1 MVKYFGEC
9 PITFSGLYTQGLQG
23 LYINCAVESDL
34 WGRGIATGTL
44 LLDFINPLTVIQ
56 PGNIVVPRTSS
67 YPTMVFDDFVPNPR
81 PSVKKTSLLD
91 DLKDTI
97 QSNDIRFSFVA
108 DGTYKAHFSGLEALP
123 YNNLHHYT
131 HEAADLFLKRR
142 TSLNT
147 DAQILDLRR
156 EFLHRLKNQFM
167 ISVIGDVS
175 QYDNIP
181 LDGVIDLGGGNKIV
195 GYAVNEDANQRVLT
209 RQGLPGEAT
218 EVMPSGSRL
227 HEGGFR
233 LVVGRS
239 GLTTIDGRAAFGATI
254 MQGIYILE
262 NGNADGS
269 DAEISFHS
277 LGLVELNAWSTSM
290 VYQNLHHPEYGNG
303 RLISAQPMPLV
314 DAEGTHLKISGVLV
328 FGNVD

>member
-1 MVKYFGEC
+1 
-9 PITFSGLYTQGLQG
+9 
-23 LYINCAVESDL
+23 L
-34 WGRGIATGTL
+34 WGRGIATGPL
-44 LLDFINPLTVIQ
+44 LLDFINPLTIIQ
-56 PGNIVVPRTSS
+56 PDIVVPRTSA
-67 YPTMVFDDFVPNPR
+67 YPTMVFDNFVPNPQA
-81 PSVKKTSLLD
+81 SGKKTFLLD
-91 DLKDTI
+91 GLKNTI
-97 QSNDIRFSFVA
+97 QYHDIRFSYVA
-108 DGTYKAHFSGLEALP
+108 DGIYKTHFSGIEALP

-131 HEAADLFLKRR
+131 HEAAILFFKRR

-147 DAQILDLRR
+147 DVKILELRR
-156 EFLHRLKNQFM
+156 NFLERLKNQFL

-175 QYDNIP
+175 QYDHIP
-181 LDGVIDLGGGNKIV
+181 LDGVIDLGGGNRIL

-209 RQGLPGEAT
+209 RQGLPGSMTRA
-218 EVMPSGSRL
+218 MPPGSRL

-262 NGNADGS
+262 NGNSDGS

-277 LGLVELNAWSTSM
+277 IGLVELNAWSTSL
-290 VYQNLHHPEYGNG
+290 VYQNLHHDHYGNG